1 MLCQDRLT
9 SAVNIEKQNKQ
20 QRELLTRT
28 IDDSFKKIWF
38 SVSGEMCKLSY
49 VLVWSVCGAFGWWTV
64 ALQRCSPCPRVARS
78 SRACAVPRPS
88 AQRGACS
95 HCVHAQQ
102 RENTKALKTILPN
115 FSHKKQYLCS
125 WYMYMYT
132 QGCEYI
138 HSRFP
143 HQDQVTLTSSSR
155 QKLLLDFTPISRCNR
170 CPDEISR
177 WRLYCHEII
186 IMWTKSYSTCS
197 DTYRTTFCLFSLT

>member
-1 MLCQDRLT
+1 MT

-28 IDDSFKKIWF
+28 IDDSFKTIWF
-38 SVSGEMCKLSY
+38 SVSEKMCKLSY

-95 HCVHAQQ
+95 HCVQAQQ
-102 RENTKALKTILPN
+102 WENTKALKTILPN
-115 FSHKKQYLCS
+115 FSHKKQYLCLMVHVHAKVWIFS
-125 WYMYMYT
+125 FSASGQSYT
-132 QGCEYI
+132 DVNFT
-138 HSRFP
+138 SKLLVDF
-143 HQDQVTLTSSSR
+143 TSSIRCLITSVWM
-155 QKLLLDFTPISRCNR
+155 KSAGGDFIVMRSSSCEQNH
-170 CPDEISR
+170 I
-177 WRLYCHEII
+177 H
-186 IMWTKSYSTCS
+186 TCS